1 MNVLIIVD
9 DYLPKSIKVAGKM
22 MHELALE
29 FLHSGHA
36 VTVVTPDPDEKELYL
51 LSDLDGI
58 KVLRFRSGRI
68 KNVSKPIRLIN
79 EILISFRAKKA
90 LSSWFQKNHHDLI
103 IFYSPTIFW
112 SGLVKYLKE
121 IWKSP
126 SYLILRDFFPQWV
139 IDNGII
145 GKHSILAYLFRF
157 YERKLYQIADVI
169 GIQSPANIK
178 WFSNLHPEQKNTQL
192 LYNWASP
199 LTHEYKTKLVN
210 IREKYDLSDRIIFF
224 YGGNIG
230 HAQDMKNLLIL
241 AEKML
246 IFSYVQFIFLG
257 AGDEFQLVKD
267 TIKQKN
273 LSNCLLLGSVSQDL
287 FTSILTQVDVG
298 LFTLHPNHITHNF
311 PGKILGYM
319 QVGIPILGA
328 VNQGNDLRTVI
339 EEGKAG
345 FVSIAGDHETFYQ
358 NAVTLL
364 DSNHRK
370 TMGENAKKLLD
381 TTFSVATT
389 VEKIFSIVKK
399 DIGNKIQK

>member
-1 MNVLIIVD
+1 MKVLIIVD

-29 FLHSGHA
+29 FLHSGHV
-36 VTVVTPDPDEKELYL
+36 VTVVTPDPDLKDSYKI
-51 LSDLDGI
+51 DVLDGI
-58 KVLRFRSGRI
+58 KILRFRSGRI

-79 EILISFRAKKA
+79 EILLSFRAVKA
-90 LSSWFQKNHHDLI
+90 LSHWLNSNPHDLI
-103 IFYSPTIFW
+103 VFYSPTIFW
-112 SGLVKYLKE
+112 SGLVRYLKK

-157 YERKLYQIADVI
+157 YERRLYQIADTI
-169 GIQSPANIK
+169 GIQSPANLK
-178 WFSNLHPEQKNTQL
+178 WFSDTNPNLRNTQL

-199 LTHEYKTKLVN
+199 LANSKNQKQVD
-210 IREKYDLSDRIIFF
+210 IRKKYDLGDRIIFF

-241 AEKML
+241 AERML
-246 IFSYVQFIFLG
+246 TFREVQFLFLG
-257 AGDEFQLVKD
+257 AGDEFQLVQD
-267 TIKQKN
+267 TIKNKN
-273 LSNCLLLGSVSQDL
+273 LSNCLLLESVSQDV
-287 FTSILTQVDVG
+287 FTSILTQIDIG
-298 LFTLHPNHITHNF
+298 LFTLHPDHKTHNF

-328 VNQGNDLRTVI
+328 VNQGNDLKTVI

-345 FVSIAGDHETFYQ
+345 YVSLAGDHESLYQ

-364 DSNHRK
+364 DTNHRK
-370 TMGENAKKLLD
+370 SMGKNAKKLLD
-381 TTFSVATT
+381 TTFSVKTT
-389 VEKIFSIVKK
+389 VEKILSETKK
-399 DIGNKIQK
+399 KNGKLI

>member
-1 MNVLIIVD
+1 MKILIIVD

-29 FLHSGHA
+29 FLHSGHV
-36 VTVVTPDPDEKELYL
+36 VTVVTPDPEEKESYL

-68 KNVSKPIRLIN
+68 KNVPKPIRLIN
-79 EILISFRAKKA
+79 EILLSFRAIKA
-90 LSSWFQKNHHDLI
+90 LSSWLQKNPHDLI

-112 SGLVKYLKE
+112 SGLVRYLKE

-139 IDNGII
+139 IDNGMI

-157 YERKLYQIADVI
+157 YERRLYQIADVI
-169 GIQSPANIK
+169 GIQSPANLK
-178 WFSNLHPEQKNTQL
+178 WFSKFYPKLKNTQL

-199 LTHEYKTKLVN
+199 LTNENNAKLVD
-210 IREKYDLSDRIIFF
+210 IRKEYDLGDRIIFF

-230 HAQDMKNLLIL
+230 HAQDMKNLLVL
-241 AEKML
+241 AERML
-246 IFSYVQFIFLG
+246 TFSNVQFIFLG
-257 AGDEFQLVKD
+257 AGDEFLLVKE
-267 TIKQKN
+267 TITQKN
-273 LSNCLLLGSVSQDL
+273 LSNCLLLGSVSQDV
-287 FTSILTQVDVG
+287 FTSILTQIDVG
-298 LFTLHPNHITHNF
+298 LFTLHPDHKTHNF

-328 VNQGNDLRTVI
+328 VNQGNDLKTVI

-345 FVSIAGDHETFYQ
+345 LVSLAGDHETFYQ

-370 TMGENAKKLLD
+370 SMGKNAKKLLD

-389 VEKIFSIVKK
+389 VEKIVSSAKK
-399 DIGNKIQK
+399 YDGKTIQR